1 MFFKHHLSEIINKKY
16 NVYYERRNGHAK
28 KHQSKQRLYV
38 QRYYHKACCST
49 AGENLTVM
57 YDGLLSKSGASHVY
71 AHVGFDRDWKHVYDY
86 QVVRQTYH
94 RFWCCLC
101 AASYFSGSAKIVV
114 VSNM

>member
-38 QRYYHKACCST
+38 QRYYHKACCSHRRR
-49 AGENLTVM
+49 EFNRHVRR
-57 YDGLLSKSGASHVY
+57 LLSKSGASHVY

-86 QVVRQTYH
+86 PMKGLQ
-94 RFWCCLC
+94 
-101 AASYFSGSAKIVV
+101 
-114 VSNM
+114 